1 MNQKIVVIAATT
13 AVLAI
18 GAVALYRTGEQTS
31 GGEHGA
37 AETKASYPRGPHRG
51 RLFTDGDFQF
61 EVTIYETGVEPQ
73 FRFYGYRNEQPIA
86 PSELKAS
93 ATVTRLG
100 ASQQIQFKPEADYLL
115 GDQIVYEP
123 HSFDVSVEVEY
134 AGKRYQW
141 SYQSYEGRLQ
151 MAAAS
156 LASGEIGI
164 EAAGPQTIATTL
176 KLPGEVKIKHDRRVQ
191 IVPRV
196 GGVAVAVPK
205 GLGDKVNKGDTL
217 LVLESRE
224 LAQLKSNWLTARER
238 LELASANYEREQNL
252 WQQKITSEQDYLQA
266 QKAQREAEI
275 ALKSAFQSLQALGLS
290 SRELEAGDN
299 GSLNRFEVRAPFSGV
314 LISRQVAIGSSVS
327 PEVAVFEL
335 ANIAEMEVEVAVYP
349 QHLDHVQVGQ
359 SVQVRALGADLS
371 AQGKIS
377 FVGTLV
383 GESSRAAIAHVEFAN
398 PDGRW
403 REGQF
408 VETEIVLEETTVPV
422 AVKAEAI
429 QSFRDW
435 QVVFAQFGEQYEI
448 RPVTLGRSNAEWV
461 EVVEGI
467 PAGQPYV
474 AHNAFVMKAELGKSG
489 ATHDH

>member
-1 MNQKIVVIAATT
+1 MKQKSLVLLAAAVAVAIA
-13 AVLAI
+13 
-18 GAVALYRTGEQTS
+18 AVALYRTGEHAAS
-31 GGEHGA
+31 GEHEA
-37 AETKASYPRGPHRG
+37 AASGSSYPRGPHRG
-51 RLFTDGDFQF
+51 RLFTEGDFAF

-73 FRFYGYRNEQPIA
+73 FRFYGYQNDKPIA
-86 PSELKAS
+86 PTELKAT

-100 ASQQIQFKPEADYLL
+100 ASQQIQFKPEANYLL

-123 HSFDVSVEVEY
+123 HSFDVTVNVEH

-141 SYQSYEGRLQ
+141 SYSSYEGRLQ

-156 LASGEIGI
+156 LASGEIEI
-164 EAAGPQTIATTL
+164 ENAGPQTIASTL

-205 GLGDKVNKGDTL
+205 GLGATVNKGDTL

-224 LAQLKSNWLTARER
+224 LALLKSNWLTARER
-238 LELASANYEREQNL
+238 LELASANYQREQNL
-252 WQQKITSEQDYLQA
+252 WQQKITAEQDYLQA

-275 ALKSAFQSLQALGLS
+275 ALKSAYQSLQALGLS
-290 SRELEAGDN
+290 ERELSGDN
-299 GSLNRFEVRAPFSGV
+299 SSLNRFEVRAPFSGV

-327 PEVAVFEL
+327 PEVPVFEL
-335 ANIAEMEVEVAVYP
+335 ANISEMEVEVAVYP
-349 QHLDHVQVGQ
+349 QHLDQIKIGQ
-359 SVQVRALGADLS
+359 KVQVRALGADLS
-371 AQGKIS
+371 AEGTIS
-377 FVGTLV
+377 FVGAQV

-408 VETEIVLEETTVPV
+408 VETDIVLEEATVPV

-429 QSFRDW
+429 QIFRDW
-435 QVVFAQFGEQYEI
+435 QVVFAQYGDQYEI
-448 RPVTLGRSNAEWV
+448 RPVTLGRSSGEWV
-461 EVVEGI
+461 EVTEGLD
-467 PAGQPYV
+467 AGQPYV